1 MRLVTRRPIALTTL
15 AALCALPFAL
25 PLGARAA
32 AVIDQPAPAFTA
44 PGADG
49 KPVSLS
55 SYRGKTVVLEWTN
68 HECPFVRKHYDQS
81 GNIPKL
87 QKEATAQGVVWLQV
101 ISSPPGT
108 QGHVSGSE
116 ALKLNQQRGAAPT
129 AVLLDADGKVGKA
142 YGAQTTPHLYVI
154 NADGKLVYKGGIDSI
169 PSSRVDDIAKAQ
181 NHVRLALADVAAGR
195 KVAQPSTRP
204 YGCSVKYAD

>member
-1 MRLVTRRPIALTTL
+1 MTTLRRHCLIALASAAWAL
-15 AALCALPFAL
+15 APF
-25 PLGARAA
+25 GAHAA
-32 AVIDQPAPAFTA
+32 ATLDQPAPAFTV

-55 SYRGKTVVLEWTN
+55 AYKGKTVVLEWTN
-68 HECPFVRKHYDQS
+68 HECPFVRKHYDRS

-87 QKEATAQGVVWLQV
+87 QKEATASGVVWLQV
-101 ISSPPGT
+101 ISSSPGS
-108 QGHVSGSE
+108 QGHVTG
-116 ALKLNQQRGAAPT
+116 AQAQKLNQQRGAAPS

-169 PSSRVDDIAKAQ
+169 PSSNVSDIAKAD
-181 NHVRLALADVAAGR
+181 NYVKLALADVAAGR
-195 KVAQPSTRP
+195 KVAQASTQP
-204 YGCSVKYAD
+204 YGCSVKYSD